1 MLSPFRSFVRSPRL
15 GRLIATHS
23 SVNPDEISHFSN
35 LSAHWWDEHGE
46 FEFLHKMNPVR
57 MTFVRQKLLEAARDD
72 GTDPNPAQVL
82 ANLDVLDV
90 GCGGGLLSE
99 SLARLGANTLGIDA
113 SEKNIGIARQHAS
126 TDPRLAPTSPHS
138 SLMYQHT
145 TAEALLEQPKQFD
158 VVCSME
164 VLEHVDNPASFLS
177 TCAELVKPGGH
188 LFLSTISRTPLA
200 YFLTIFMAQDVLR
213 KVSPGTHTYS
223 KYIKPSELIQFFE
236 TYRPPTPPA
245 PVPSLRESVTLAD
258 SLTSSARPWITRHS
272 DTYLPRTQVDVR
284 GLIYNP
290 VFGNWHLAPKDAW
303 GSLECNYI
311 FWVRKPKEI
320 DS

>member
-1 MLSPFRSFVRSPRL
+1 MFSPFCSIVRSSRL
-15 GRLIATHS
+15 GRRFSIHS
-23 SVNPDEISHFSN
+23 SVNPDEISHFSK

-46 FEFLHKMNPVR
+46 FQYLHKMNPVR
-57 MTFVRQKLLEAARDD
+57 MSFVRHKLLEAARDD
-72 GTDPNPAQVL
+72 GVDPDPTHVL
-82 ANLDVLDV
+82 AGLDVLDI
-90 GCGGGLLSE
+90 GCGGGLMSE

-113 SEKNIGIARQHAS
+113 SEKNVGIAREHALI
-126 TDPRLAPTSPHS
+126 DPRIAPSSPQS

-145 TAEALLEQPKQFD
+145 TAEALLEQPRRFD

-213 KVSPGTHTYS
+213 KVTPGTHIYS
-223 KYIKPSELIQFFE
+223 KYIKPSELIQYFE
-236 TYRPPTPPA
+236 TYCSPTPPRQEIPA
-245 PVPSLRESVTLAD
+245 GQSTTLSD
-258 SLTSSARPWITRHS
+258 HLKSSTRPWITRHS
-272 DTYLPRTQVDVR
+272 DTYLPRTQAEVR

-290 VFGNWHLAPKDAW
+290 AFGNWILASKDAW
-303 GSLECNYI
+303 GTLECNYI
-311 FWVRKPKEI
+311 FWVRKPREQE
-320 DS
+320 